1 MLSLLPA
8 LLLALAPQAPVD
20 TLDPPTVVVVRHAE
34 KVDASR
40 DPALSD
46 AGRARAM
53 ALDSALADA
62 RVTAIIV
69 TPYRRNAE
77 TAAPVA
83 ARHGLT
89 PIVVPVSG
97 EVDAHA
103 AAVAA
108 EALRHHGT
116 VLVVGHSNTVG
127 AVVAALGGTA
137 TIGDLCESA
146 YQWMFMVRPTPTSD
160 GAAMTVR
167 TRYGAADP
175 PAAAGC
181 SGMAPQ

>member
-1 MLSLLPA
+1 MTSLLPA
-8 LLLALAPQAPVD
+8 LLLALAPQAPAD
-20 TLDPPTVVVVRHAE
+20 TVQPPTVVVVRHAE
-34 KVDASR
+34 KADASR
-40 DPALSD
+40 DPSLSE
-46 AGRARAM
+46 AGRARAL

-62 RVTAIIV
+62 RVTAVIV

-97 EVDAHA
+97 GVDTHA

-108 EALRHHGT
+108 EARRHEGT

-127 AVVAALGGTA
+127 AIVAALGGSSDV
-137 TIGDLCESA
+137 GDLCESA
-146 YQWMFMVRPTPTSD
+146 YQWMFLVRPAPPG

-167 TRYGAADP
+167 GRYGAADP
-175 PAAAGC
+175 PEAAGC
-181 SGMAPQ
+181 GGMSPR